1 MLDSAVAFYQQPYKM
16 EAAPF
21 LMLRGKYLDDNG
33 MYRKAVADY
42 NEYEKLMAGENAELA
57 KKYGVKQAPTLI
69 VPDGEGFEKIAGAGA
84 IKQFLADR
92 HIA

>member
-1 MLDSAVAFYQQPYKM
+1 
-16 EAAPF
+16 
-21 LMLRGKYLDDNG
+21 
-33 MYRKAVADY
+33 
-42 NEYEKLMAGENAELA
+42 MAGENAELA